1 MSNIFVKSPY
11 IVEVNEIG
19 QTGSLVQLFIWNANS
34 TQPSTP
40 TYQLSKLIPSSTN
53 TQTTYDISE
62 YVREFITHY
71 SFNNTYNQNN
81 ATTPYTEYC
90 NVVVKRY
97 KLVSSTKTLL
107 DTITYKAFDGYGY
120 YEDLYNPDL
129 GNYLL
134 DNNRTFYYN
143 YDANANLVT
152 DFLKRAGSI
161 TLNAITGYKIK
172 RTNLETL
179 ATVTY
184 SIITN
189 LVIDTFRVNAAWLAV
204 GNKVEIL
211 NASDVVQWT
220 GTFKPITSCKYE
232 PVVVDFINKFGGW
245 QREFFFKAS
254 NTTINV
260 ETSEYNLLQKN
271 LVSYSK
277 FEGQRKTF
285 NTNGK
290 ESIKCNTDWVTE
302 DYAETIKQLML
313 SDRILVNDRP
323 AKMNTKSTELFKS
336 INTKM
341 INYEMTFDIAN
352 DIINSVV

>member
-1 MSNIFVKSPY
+1 MSNIFARSPY
-11 IVEVNEIG
+11 IIDINEIG
-19 QTGSLVQLFIWNANS
+19 QTGSYIQLFIWNSNT
-34 TQPSTP
+34 TQPSVP

-53 TQTTYDISE
+53 TQTTYDIAE
-62 YVREFITHY
+62 YIREYIKHN
-71 SFNNTYNQNN
+71 SFLNVYNQNN
-81 ATTPYTEYC
+81 GVTPSNEWC

-97 KLVSSTKTLL
+97 KVVGNTRTLL
-107 DTITYKAFDGYGY
+107 STTTYKAFDGYGY
-120 YEDLYNPDL
+120 YEQGYNPDL
-129 GNYLL
+129 GDYLL

-143 YDANANLVT
+143 YDASANLVT

-161 TLNAITGYKIK
+161 TLDGISGYKIK
-172 RTNLETL
+172 RTNLSTL
-179 ATVTY
+179 ATTTY
-184 SIITN
+184 TITSN
-189 LVIDTFRVNAAWLAV
+189 AVIDTFRVNTSWLAV

-220 GTFKPITSCKYE
+220 GTFKPIIACKYE
-232 PVVVDFINKFGGW
+232 PVVVDFINRFGGW

-260 ETSEYNLLQKN
+260 ETSEYNLLQTN

-277 FEGQRKTF
+277 FEGQRRTF

-290 ESIKCNTDWVTE
+290 ESIKCNTDWVSE

-336 INTKM
+336 INTRM
-341 INYEMTFDIAN
+341 INYEMTFDFAN

>member
-1 MSNIFVKSPY
+1 MNIFVKSPY
-11 IVEVNEIG
+11 IIEVNEIG
-19 QTGSLVQLFIWNANS
+19 QTGSNVLLYIWNGGGA
-34 TQPSTP
+34 QPSLP
-40 TYQLSKLIPSSTN
+40 TYNLSKLIPSSTN
-53 TQTTYDISE
+53 TQTTYDIAEYIREYIKHNAFTNIYNVNNGATPDSE
-62 YVREFITHY
+62 W
-71 SFNNTYNQNN
+71 
-81 ATTPYTEYC
+81 C

-97 KLVSSTKTLL
+97 KIVGGVRTLL
-107 DTITYKAFDGYGY
+107 DTTTYKAFDGYGY
-120 YEDLYNPDL
+120 YEEGYNPSL

-143 YDANANLVT
+143 YDSTANLTT

-161 TLNAITGYKIK
+161 TLDAISGYKII
-172 RTNLETL
+172 RTNLSTL
-179 ATVTY
+179 ATTTY
-184 SIITN
+184 TITTAA
-189 LVIDTFRVNAAWLAV
+189 VIDTFRVNPAWLAV
-204 GNKVEIL
+204 GNKVEIF
-211 NASDVVQWT
+211 NASDVLQWS
-220 GTFKPITSCKYE
+220 GTFKPITACKYE

-260 ETSEYNLLQKN
+260 ETSEYNLLQTN

-277 FEGQRKTF
+277 FEGQRRTF

-302 DYAETIKQLML
+302 DYSETIRQLML

-341 INYEMTFDIAN
+341 INYEITFDIAN

>member
-1 MSNIFVKSPY
+1 MNIFVKSPY
-11 IVEVNEIG
+11 IIEVNEIG
-19 QTGSLVQLFIWNANS
+19 QTGSYIQLFIWNGTGA
-34 TQPSTP
+34 QPSLP

-62 YVREFITHY
+62 YIREYIKHNA
-71 SFNNTYNQNN
+71 FNNTYNQNN
-81 ATTPYTEYC
+81 AVTPTTEWC

-97 KLVSSTKTLL
+97 KVVSGTKNLL
-107 DTITYKAFDGYGY
+107 DTTTYKAFDGYGY
-120 YEDLYNPDL
+120 YEQGYNPDL

-134 DNNRTFYYN
+134 DNNRIFYYN
-143 YDANANLVT
+143 YDSTANLTT

-161 TLNAITGYKIK
+161 TLDAISGYKII
-172 RTNLETL
+172 RTNLSTL
-179 ATVTY
+179 ATTTY
-184 SIITN
+184 AITSN
-189 LVIDTFRVNAAWLAV
+189 AVIDTFRVNSAWLAV

-220 GTFKPITSCKYE
+220 GTFKPIIACKYE

-260 ETSEYNLLQKN
+260 ETSEYNLLQTN

-277 FEGQRKTF
+277 FEGQRRTF

>member
-11 IVEVNEIG
+11 IIEVNEIG
-19 QTGSLVQLFIWNANS
+19 QTGSYIQLFIWNAND
-34 TQPSTP
+34 TQPSIP

-62 YVREFITHY
+62 YVREYIKHN
-71 SFNNTYNQNN
+71 SFNNVYNQNN
-81 ATTPYTEYC
+81 ASTPSNEYC
-90 NVVVKRY
+90 NVIVKRY
-97 KLVSSTKTLL
+97 KVVSNTRNLI
-107 DTITYKAFDGYGY
+107 DTTTYKAFDGYGY
-120 YEDLYNPDL
+120 YEQGYNPNL
-129 GNYLL
+129 SEYLL
-134 DNNRTFYYN
+134 DQKTYYYH
-143 YDANANLVT
+143 YDSTANLTT
-152 DFLKRAGSI
+152 DYLKRAGSL
-161 TLNAITGYKIK
+161 TLDATSGFKIV
-172 RTNLETL
+172 RTNLATL
-179 ATVTY
+179 ATQTY
-184 SIITN
+184 NITTSS
-189 LVIDTFRVNAAWLAV
+189 VIDTYRVYPGWLAV

-211 NASDVVQWT
+211 NASDVVVWSA
-220 GTFKPITSCKYE
+220 TFKPKTECKYE
-232 PVVVDFINKFGGW
+232 PVVVDFINRYGGW

-254 NTTINV
+254 NTNINV
-260 ETSEYNLLQKN
+260 ETSEYNLLQTN

-277 FEGQRKTF
+277 FEGQRRTF

-290 ESIKCNTDWVTE
+290 ETIKCNTDWVNE

>member
-1 MSNIFVKSPY
+1 MNIFVKSPY
-11 IVEVNEIG
+11 IIEVNEIG
-19 QTGSLVQLFIWNANS
+19 QTGSFIQLFIWNNS
-34 TQPSTP
+34 DTMPTLP

-62 YVREFITHY
+62 YIREYIKHNA
-71 SFNNTYNQNN
+71 FNNNYNQLN
-81 ATTPYTEYC
+81 ATTPVSEWC

-97 KLVSSTKTLL
+97 KMVTSTKNLL
-107 DTITYKAFDGYGY
+107 DTTTYKAFDGYGY
-120 YEDLYNPDL
+120 YEDLYNPNL
-129 GNYLL
+129 GDILL
-134 DNNRTFYYN
+134 DNNKTFYYN
-143 YDANANLVT
+143 YDSTANLVT

-161 TLNAITGYKIK
+161 TLVNENTWHII
-172 RTNLETL
+172 RTNL
-179 ATVTY
+179 VTNEQL
-184 SIITN
+184 SQTISPTA
-189 LVIDTFRVNAAWLAV
+189 VVDTYRVYPTWLSQ
-204 GNKVEIL
+204 GSKVEFI
-211 NASDVVQWT
+211 NEDDVTVWT
-220 GTFKPITSCKYE
+220 GIFKPKTECRYE
-232 PVVVDFINKFGGW
+232 PVVVDFINKYGAW

-290 ESIKCNTDWVTE
+290 ETIKCNTDWVTE
-302 DYAETIKQLML
+302 DFAETIKQLML

>member
-11 IVEVNEIG
+11 IIEVNEIG
-19 QTGSLVQLFIWNANS
+19 QTGSFIQLFIWNSND
-34 TQPSTP
+34 TQPSLP
-40 TYQLSKLIPSSTN
+40 TYQLSKSIPSSTN

-62 YVREFITHY
+62 YVREFIKHAY
-71 SFNNTYNQNN
+71 FNNVYNQNN
-81 ATTPYTEYC
+81 AATPYLEYC

-97 KLVSSTKTLL
+97 KVVSGLKNLI
-107 DTITYKAFDGYGY
+107 DTTTYKAFDGYGY

-143 YDANANLVT
+143 YDSTANLTT

-161 TLNAITGYKIK
+161 TLDAISGYKIV
-172 RTNLETL
+172 RTNLATL
-179 ATVTY
+179 ATTTY
-184 SIITN
+184 TITTDA
-189 LVIDTFRVNAAWLAV
+189 VIDTFRVNPSWLAV
-204 GNKVEIL
+204 GNKVEIF
-211 NASDVVQWT
+211 NASDVLQWT
-220 GTFKPITSCKYE
+220 GTFKPKTECRYE

-260 ETSEYNLLQKN
+260 ETSEYNLLQTN

-277 FEGQRKTF
+277 FEGQRRTF

-290 ESIKCNTDWVTE
+290 ESIKCNTDWVSE

-336 INTKM
+336 INTRM

>member
-1 MSNIFVKSPY
+1 MNIFVKSPY
-11 IVEVNEIG
+11 IIEVNEIG
-19 QTGSLVQLFIWNANS
+19 QTGSFIQLFIWNNS
-34 TQPSTP
+34 DTMPTLP

-62 YVREFITHY
+62 YIREYIKHNA
-71 SFNNTYNQNN
+71 FNNTYNQNN
-81 ATTPYTEYC
+81 ATTPVSEWC

-97 KLVSSTKTLL
+97 KMVTSTKNLL
-107 DTITYKAFDGYGY
+107 DTTTYKAFDGYGY
-120 YEDLYNPDL
+120 YEDLYNPNL

-143 YDANANLVT
+143 YDATANLVT

-161 TLNAITGYKIK
+161 TLDAITGYKIK
-172 RTNLETL
+172 RTNLSTL
-179 ATVTY
+179 ATTTY
-184 SIITN
+184 TIVSDA
-189 LVIDTFRVNAAWLAV
+189 VIDTFRVNSSWLAV

-211 NASDVVQWT
+211 TAADVVVWT
-220 GTFKPITSCKYE
+220 GTFKPKTECRYE
-232 PVVVDFINKFGGW
+232 PVVVDFINKYGAW

-290 ESIKCNTDWVTE
+290 ETIKCNTDWVTE
-302 DYAETIKQLML
+302 DFAEIIKQLML

>member
-11 IVEVNEIG
+11 IIEVNEIG
-19 QTGSLVQLFIWNANS
+19 QTGSYIQLFIWNAND
-34 TQPSTP
+34 TQPTLP
-40 TYQLSKLIPSSTN
+40 TYQLSKSIPSSTN
-53 TQTTYDISE
+53 FQTTYDISE
-62 YVREFITHY
+62 YVREFIKHTA
-71 SFNNTYNQNN
+71 FNAIYNVNN
-81 ATTPYTEYC
+81 AATPYLEWC

-97 KLVSSTKTLL
+97 KVVSGLKNLI
-107 DTITYKAFDGYGY
+107 DTTNYKAFDGYGY
-120 YEDLYNPDL
+120 YEDLYNPNL
-129 GNYLL
+129 GEFLL

-143 YDANANLVT
+143 YDSTANLVT

-161 TLNAITGYKIK
+161 TLTNDNGWTIK
-172 RTNLETL
+172 RTNLSTGAEL
-179 ATVTY
+179 LQPIVP
-184 SIITN
+184 SS
-189 LVIDTFRVNAAWLAV
+189 VIDTYRVYPAWLAV
-204 GNKVEIL
+204 GSKVEFLDDDDI
-211 NASDVVQWT
+211 VQWT
-220 GTFKPITSCKYE
+220 GTFKPKTECRYE
-232 PVVVDFINKFGGW
+232 PVVVDFINKYGGW

-260 ETSEYNLLQKN
+260 ETSEYNLLQTN

-277 FEGQRKTF
+277 FEGQRRTF

-290 ESIKCNTDWVTE
+290 ESIKCNTDWVSE
-302 DYAETIKQLML
+302 DFAYTIKQLML

>member
-11 IVEVNEIG
+11 IIEVNEIG
-19 QTGSLVQLFIWNANS
+19 QTGSYIQLFIWNS
-34 TQPSTP
+34 TDTQPSVP

-62 YVREFITHY
+62 YIREYIKHDAFK
-71 SFNNTYNQNN
+71 NVYNQNN
-81 ATTPYTEYC
+81 AATPSNEWC
-90 NVVVKRY
+90 NVIVKRY
-97 KLVSSTKTLL
+97 KVVSGAKNLL
-107 DTITYKAFDGYGY
+107 DTTTYKAFDGYGY
-120 YEDLYNPDL
+120 YEQGYNPNL

-134 DNNRTFYYN
+134 DQKTYYYH
-143 YDANANLVT
+143 YDSNANLAT

-161 TLNAITGYKIK
+161 TLDATSGYKIM
-172 RTNLETL
+172 RTNL
-179 ATVTY
+179 ATSATEDY
-184 SIITN
+184 SITTSA
-189 LVIDTFRVNAAWLAV
+189 VIDTFRVFPGWLAV

-211 NASDVVQWT
+211 DDTDAVVWT
-220 GTFKPITSCKYE
+220 ATFKPKTECKYE
-232 PVVVDFINKFGGW
+232 PVVVDFINRFGGW

-254 NTTINV
+254 NTNINV
-260 ETSEYNLLQKN
+260 ETSEYNLLQTN

-277 FEGQRKTF
+277 FEGQRRTF

-290 ESIKCNTDWVTE
+290 ETIKCNTDWVSE
-302 DYAETIKQLML
+302 DFAETIKQLML

>member
-1 MSNIFVKSPY
+1 
-11 IVEVNEIG
+11 
-19 QTGSLVQLFIWNANS
+19 
-34 TQPSTP
+34 
-40 TYQLSKLIPSSTN
+40 
-53 TQTTYDISE
+53 
-62 YVREFITHY
+62 
-71 SFNNTYNQNN
+71 
-81 ATTPYTEYC
+81 
-90 NVVVKRY
+90 VVKRY
-97 KLVSSTKTLL
+97 KVVSGLKNLI
-107 DTITYKAFDGYGY
+107 DTTAYKAFDGYGY
-120 YEDLYNPDL
+120 YEQGYNPSL

-143 YDANANLVT
+143 YDSTANLT
-152 DFLKRAGSI
+152 IDFLKRAGSI
-161 TLNAITGYKIK
+161 TLDAISGYKII
-172 RTNLETL
+172 RTNLSTL
-179 ATVTY
+179 ATTTY
-184 SIITN
+184 TITTSA
-189 LVIDTFRVNAAWLAV
+189 VIDTFRVNPSWLAV
-204 GNKVEIL
+204 GNKVEIF
-211 NASDVVQWT
+211 NASDVLQWT
-220 GTFKPITSCKYE
+220 GTFKPVESCKYE

-260 ETSEYNLLQKN
+260 ETSEYNLLQTN

-277 FEGQRKTF
+277 FEGQRRTF

-290 ESIKCNTDWVTE
+290 ETIKCNTDWVSE

>member
-11 IVEVNEIG
+11 IIEVNEIG
-19 QTGSLVQLFIWNANS
+19 QTGSYIQLFIWNAND
-34 TQPSTP
+34 TQPTLP

-53 TQTTYDISE
+53 FQTTYDISE
-62 YVREFITHY
+62 YVREYIKHNA
-71 SFNNTYNQNN
+71 FNNVYNQNN
-81 ATTPYTEYC
+81 AATPYLEYC

-97 KLVSSTKTLL
+97 KLVSNTKNLI
-107 DTITYKAFDGYGY
+107 DTTTYKAFDGYGY
-120 YEDLYNPDL
+120 YEQGYNPNL
-129 GNYLL
+129 GEYLL
-134 DNNRTFYYN
+134 DQKTYYYN
-143 YDANANLVT
+143 YDSTANLTT
-152 DFLKRAGSI
+152 DFLKRAGSL
-161 TLNAITGYKIK
+161 TLDATSGYKIK
-172 RTNLETL
+172 RTNLSTL
-179 ATVTY
+179 ATDIYT
-184 SIITN
+184 ITTSA
-189 LVIDTFRVNAAWLAV
+189 VIDTFRVFPGWLAV
-204 GNKVEIL
+204 GNKLEIL
-211 NASDVVQWT
+211 TAADAVVWT
-220 GTFKPITSCKYE
+220 ATFKPKTECRYE
-232 PVVVDFINKFGGW
+232 PVVVDFINRYGGW

-254 NTTINV
+254 NTNINV
-260 ETSEYNLLQKN
+260 ETSEYNLLQTN

-277 FEGQRKTF
+277 FEGQRRTF

-290 ESIKCNTDWVTE
+290 ETIKCNTDWVSE

>member
-11 IVEVNEIG
+11 IIEVNEIG
-19 QTGSLVQLFIWNANS
+19 QTGSYIQLFIWNANN

-40 TYQLSKLIPSSTN
+40 TYQLSKSIPSSTN
-53 TQTTYDISE
+53 FQTTYDISE
-62 YVREFITHY
+62 YVREYIKHSYFT
-71 SFNNTYNQNN
+71 NTYNQNN
-81 ATTPYTEYC
+81 NATPYLEWC

-97 KLVSSTKTLL
+97 KVVSGLKNLI
-107 DTITYKAFDGYGY
+107 DTTTYKAFDGYGY
-120 YEDLYNPDL
+120 YEQGYNPSL

-143 YDANANLVT
+143 YDSTANLT
-152 DFLKRAGSI
+152 TEPLKRAGSI
-161 TLNAITGYKIK
+161 TLDAISGYKIV
-172 RTNLETL
+172 RTNLSTL
-179 ATVTY
+179 ATTTY
-184 SIITN
+184 TITSN
-189 LVIDTFRVNAAWLAV
+189 AVIDTFRVNPSWLAV

-211 NASDVVQWT
+211 NASDVLQWT
-220 GTFKPITSCKYE
+220 GTFKPLIACKYE

-260 ETSEYNLLQKN
+260 ETSEYNLLQTN

-277 FEGQRKTF
+277 FEGQRRTF

-336 INTKM
+336 INTRM